1 MIKTLEN
8 TPEKKKKGETVW
20 FIEPWTKCIYVG
32 IIEEIKT
39 DGTKEYAWIHAPHF
53 GNTCRM
59 LSDAFVFEEDAREY
73 KRKKEEKMKNDYR
86 DQIHSIQDL
95 VCFMFDHTVSSAEEY
110 TDWTARAVAIEKA
123 KEFGITLD
131 EE

>member
-1 MIKTLEN
+1 
-8 TPEKKKKGETVW
+8 
-20 FIEPWTKCIYVG
+20 
-32 IIEEIKT
+32 
-39 DGTKEYAWIHAPHF
+39 
-53 GNTCRM
+53 M

-86 DQIHSIQDL
+86 NQIHSIQDL
-95 VCFMFDHTVSSAEEY
+95 VRFMFEHTVSSAEEY